1 MGAALLDN
9 PLELRRLAEAPHF
22 LIGRDR
28 QAGWVVTEVHGRCG
42 GLFCDEESAWR
53 YAKEESGGH
62 PEAIEFAD
70 SPLDLRLIP
79 DQAHGSSS
87 RPNRSAK
94 DF

>member
-1 MGAALLDN
+1 MDN
-9 PLELRRLAEAPHF
+9 PPELRRLADAPHF

-28 QAGWVVTEVHGRCG
+28 HAGWVVTEVHGRCG
-42 GLFCDEESAWR
+42 GLFCDEESARR

-62 PEAIEFAD
+62 PEAVEFAD
-70 SPLDLRLIP
+70 WPLDLRLSP
-79 DQAHGSSS
+79 DKPS